1 MKIRVEGTAEVP
13 VIEVPQ
19 PYPVPEPY
27 QVPQPYP
34 VPQPEE
40 TQGAEEEKKGANW
53 LLLLVLLGGL
63 VLLSRR

>member
-27 QVPQPYP
+27 P

-40 TQGAEEEKKGANW
+40 TQEVKEDKKTNW